1 MGETSGARDSGS
13 GASAPLNRPQGGA
26 TAHFDRVVGL
36 ALAVL
41 GLCGVQAFA
50 QELTPRVY
58 APSPTGANIV
68 VAGYGRSWGGLL
80 FDPSLPFDDV
90 NAHINTGSLLYGRT
104 FGLLGRSASGV
115 VALPYVWG
123 DVDGLVDGQYRG
135 ITRSGLADLRGQLT
149 LNLAGGP
156 ALTPREFATHRP
168 DTVLGFSLSV
178 AAPSGQYDPAKLINI
193 GSNRWSVKPELGVS
207 KTKGPWYLE
216 LYGGVW
222 VFSDNSH
229 FFGGV
234 RREQDP
240 IGTFQA
246 HVSYTFKPRLWLAG
260 DATFYTGGRT
270 TVNGVRKADL
280 QRNSRVGLTLA
291 LPVGRRSALKV
302 SWATGFTTR
311 VGADFDS
318 LGVAFQTVWFGR
330 P

>member
-1 MGETSGARDSGS
+1 
-13 GASAPLNRPQGGA
+13 
-26 TAHFDRVVGL
+26 
-36 ALAVL
+36 
-41 GLCGVQAFA
+41 
-50 QELTPRVY
+50 
-58 APSPTGANIV
+58 
-68 VAGYGRSWGGLL
+68 LL

-104 FGLLGRSASGV
+104 FGLLGRSASAI

-123 DVDGLVDGQYRG
+123 DVDGLVDGEYRG

-149 LNLAGGP
+149 VNLAGGP

-168 DTVLGFSLSV
+168 DTILGFSLSV
-178 AAPSGQYDPAKLINI
+178 AVPSGQYDPAKLINI
-193 GSNRWSVKPELGVS
+193 GSNRWSVKPELGFS
-207 KTKGPWYLE
+207 KTKGRWYLE

-222 VFSDNSH
+222 VFSDNSD
-229 FFGGV
+229 FFGGA

-318 LGVAFQTVWFGR
+318 LGIAFQTLWFGR